1 MKNLLFISSRP
12 IFPIVGGDKI
22 RTYQSLRFLKKYFN
36 IHIVIITPTNV
47 SEEILSKYEEYG
59 SCRYFRMSKTE
70 HFFCAMKFLENSLP
84 IQVNYY
90 YSKKVQKYVDSIIN
104 DYDAVFCNNI
114 RTAEYFRR
122 YLHVNRIIDFVDAI
136 SMNYEK
142 ARLHANLLM
151 KIIYNIDY
159 CRCKVYESLLLQEFE
174 RASVIS
180 DIDKRYILS
189 NSITEKEILVIG
201 NMAEVSERVQE
212 TDAHNLIFIG
222 KMNYAPNVLA
232 VNNFVDKVLPLVR
245 EKLPDTIF
253 YIVGTSPSK
262 DVLKQHNNDSVIVT
276 GFVDDINE
284 YLDLASVVVAPM
296 LSGAGIQNKIIQ
308 AMGRGKCVVTT
319 AIGAEGLAIKDE
331 IAIENSDRDM
341 AEKII
346 FLLNRKDIRSSM
358 GQAAKEYVMKNLSF
372 DAISQQFHELI
383 APLLCVQ
390 K

>member
-12 IFPIVGGDKI
+12 IFPIVGGDQI
-22 RTYQSLRFLKKYFN
+22 RTFQSLRFLKRYFN
-36 IHIVIITPTNV
+36 IHIVIITPTDV
-47 SEEILSKYEEYG
+47 SEEILSKYKEYG
-59 SCRYFRMSKTE
+59 FCRYFKISKVE
-70 HFFCAMKFLENSLP
+70 HFLCAMKFIGNNLP

-122 YLHVNRIIDFVDAI
+122 YSHVNRIIDFVDAI

-151 KIIYNIDY
+151 KIVYNIDY
-159 CRCKVYESLLLQEFE
+159 NRCKVYESYLLQEFE

-180 DIDKRYILS
+180 DIDKRYILR
-189 NSITEKEILVIG
+189 NSTIKKEIQVIG
-201 NMAEVSERVQE
+201 NMAEVSECLQE
-212 TDAHNLIFIG
+212 TDAHNLVFIG
-222 KMNYAPNVLA
+222 KMSYSPNVLA
-232 VNNFVDKVLPLVR
+232 VKKFVNKVLPLIR
-245 EKLPDTIF
+245 EELPDTTF
-253 YIVGTSPSK
+253 YIVGASPSK
-262 DVLKQHNNDSVIVT
+262 DLLKLHNNDSVIVT
-276 GFVDDINE
+276 GFVEDINE
-284 YLDLASVVVAPM
+284 YLDLASIVVAPM

-319 AIGAEGLAIKDE
+319 SIGAEGLAIKDE
-331 IAIENSDRDM
+331 IAIENSDKNM

-346 FLLNRKDIRSSM
+346 FLLNNKDIRTSM
-358 GQAAKEYVMKNLSF
+358 GQAAKEYVKKHLSF
-372 DAISQQFHELI
+372 DAISQQFHVLI
-383 APLLCVQ
+383 APLLSSQ